1 MGALYL
7 EHPLGRKLTVGE
19 SRGKKLA
26 CATLKQFTRCLLDF
40 RASVSFPFFFFF
52 NFTAENISILLTRE
66 SGAYSAVVEIH

>member
-7 EHPLGRKLTVGE
+7 EHPLGRKLTVGG

-52 NFTAENISILLTRE
+52 LTSLLKTFLFFLQER
-66 SGAYSAVVEIH
+66 VELIQL